1 MNYFVTAIHTNSGK
15 TIVSAVFCEALKADY
30 WKPIQAGQPYDSE
43 TIKKLL
49 IGSPTVIHTEAYVLK
64 IPASPHAAAR
74 LDNIEIKMER
84 IVLPNTSRHLVIEGA
99 GGCLVPLNN
108 VNFVID
114 IALKFDC
121 QVILVSNH
129 YLGSINHTLLTYE
142 ALKKRNVPLAGIIF
156 NGEQNVETERI
167 VLQHTKLRCL
177 LNIDR
182 EEHFTYETVKK
193 YAAKLNENWK
203 QGPI

>member
-1 MNYFVTAIHTNSGK
+1 MNYFITAIHTDSGK

-30 WKPIQAGQPYDSE
+30 WKPIQAGHPYDSE
-43 TIKKLL
+43 TIKKFLA
-49 IGSPTVIHTEAYVLK
+49 GSPTVIHPEAYVLNA
-64 IPASPHAAAR
+64 PASPHAAAR
-74 LDNIEIKMER
+74 LDNIKIKMER

-99 GGCLVPLNN
+99 GGCLVPLND

-114 IALKFDC
+114 IAIKFEC
-121 QVILVSNH
+121 KVILVSNH

-142 ALKKRNVPLAGIIF
+142 ALKKRNIPLAGIIF
-156 NGEQNVETERI
+156 NGERNVESERI
-167 VLQHTKLRCL
+167 ILQHTKLRCL

-182 EEHFTYETVKK
+182 EEHFTEEIVKK